1 MDALT
6 LTREEVADI
15 TGHLNAIAT
24 RIPLHPIKTKRDY
37 KAAVAALN
45 ALLDAGGA
53 DETDPLSSLVALL
66 GERIG
71 DYEDV
76 HSAPVHVSPSDML
89 RFLMDQHGLSQRDLP
104 EVGSQG
110 VLSELLRGKRD
121 LNVRQIK
128 WLSERFKVGPQVF
141 V

>member
-1 MDALT
+1 MDPLM
-6 LTREEVADI
+6 LTRADVENI
-15 TGHLNAIAT
+15 TEHLSAIAA
-24 RIPLHPIKTKRDY
+24 RIPLRPIKSKRDH
-37 KAAVAALN
+37 KAAVAAMN

-53 DETDPLSSLVALL
+53 DENHQLSSLVALL

-71 DYEDV
+71 DYEDA
-76 HSAPVHVSPSDML
+76 HSPLANVSPADTL
-89 RFLMDQHGLSQRDLP
+89 RFLMEQHGLGQSDLP

-110 VLSELLRGKRD
+110 VVSEILNGKRD

-128 WLSERFKVGPQVF
+128 LLSERFHVGAQVF

>member
-1 MDALT
+1 MDAMILS
-6 LTREEVADI
+6 RADVDDLAE
-15 TGHLNAIAT
+15 HLSAISS
-24 RIPLHPIKTKRDY
+24 RIPLHPIRTKRDH

-53 DETDPLSSLVALL
+53 DEANPLSTLVGLL
-66 GERIG
+66 GDLIG
-71 DYEDV
+71 DYEDARS
-76 HSAPVHVSPSDML
+76 SAVKVSPAEML
-89 RFLMDQHGLSQRDLP
+89 RFLMEQHGLGQSDLP

-110 VLSELLRGKRD
+110 VVSEILNGKRE

-128 WLSERFKVGPQVF
+128 LLSKRFHVGAQLF

>member
-1 MDALT
+1 MDALI
-6 LTREEVADI
+6 LTRDEVADI
-15 TGHLNAIAT
+15 TGHLNAISA

-37 KAAVAALN
+37 KAALSALN

-53 DETDPLSSLVALL
+53 DEKDPLSSLVALL

-76 HSAPVHVSPSDML
+76 HMAPAQASPPDTL

-110 VLSELLRGKRD
+110 VLSEILSGKRD

-128 WLSERFKVGPQVF
+128 WLSERFNVGPQVF

>member
-1 MDALT
+1 MDALI
-6 LTREEVADI
+6 LTRDEVADI
-15 TGHLNAIAT
+15 TGHLNAIAA
-24 RIPLHPIKTKRDY
+24 RIPLRPIKTKRDY
-37 KAAVAALN
+37 NAAVAALN

-53 DETDPLSSLVALL
+53 DEKDPLSSLVALL

-71 DYEDV
+71 DYEDA
-76 HSAPVHVSPSDML
+76 HSAPAHVSPADTL

-110 VLSELLRGKRD
+110 VLSEILSGKRD
-121 LNVRQIK
+121 LNVRQIRL
-128 WLSERFKVGPQVF
+128 LSERFSVGPQVF

>member
-1 MDALT
+1 MDALI
-6 LTREEVADI
+6 LTRDEVADI
-15 TGHLNAIAT
+15 TNHLNAISA

-53 DETDPLSSLVALL
+53 DEKDPLSSLVALL

-71 DYEDV
+71 DYEDA
-76 HSAPVHVSPSDML
+76 HSSAEKSTPGNML
-89 RFLMDQHGLSQRDLP
+89 RFLMDQHGLNQSDLP

-110 VLSELLRGKRD
+110 VVSEILNGKRS

-128 WLSERFKVGPQVF
+128 LLSERFHVGPQLF